1 MKDMPM
7 RKLEGWCEIQA
18 VSPTILCPQA
28 ETAHLEG
35 IQQLPPLEERF
46 VPALI
51 SAAGRDPLAEFQC
64 RRFYSA
70 KNEPASTNRRIWFWR
85 FDAVFLRQNC
95 LVVTVEHDPG
105 WFRAVELAVRAEG
118 HQGRWTGLHETPF
131 VIPGSP
137 NHDYEN
143 PDSYFSSE
151 SRNLNYR
158 SYASALDRFPD
169 AFFDLVLVDGRAR
182 PSCIKH
188 AVAKKMLGGFLVVD
202 NTERSYYLSDK
213 TRAHLKNF
221 LPVFDE
227 FGPTP
232 GLGHFTR
239 ATIFQKLANI

>member
-1 MKDMPM
+1 LSLP
-7 RKLEGWCEIQA
+7 L
-18 VSPTILCPQA
+18 SPLQVGIPWLNFNAADFILQKMSPLQQIA
-28 ETAHLEG
+28 EYG
-35 IQQLPPLEERF
+35 
-46 VPALI
+46 
-51 SAAGRDPLAEFQC
+51 SGG
-64 RRFYSA
+64 
-70 KNEPASTNRRIWFWR
+70 STLF
-85 FDAVFLRQNC
+85 FLRQNC

-188 AVAKKMLGGFLVVD
+188 AVAKVKLGGFLVVD

>member
-1 MKDMPM
+1 MKFKRYLRQYFAHKPRPRIWRAFNNYFHW
-7 RKLEGWCEIQA
+7 RKGLSLPL
-18 VSPTILCPQA
+18 SPLQVGIPRLNFNAADFILQKMS
-28 ETAHLEG
+28 
-35 IQQLPPLEERF
+35 PLEQ
-46 VPALI
+46 I
-51 SAAGRDPLAEFQC
+51 AE
-64 RRFYSA
+64 YGSGG
-70 KNEPASTNRRIWFWR
+70 STLF
-85 FDAVFLRQNC
+85 FLRQNC

-188 AVAKKMLGGFLVVD
+188 AVAKVKLGGFLVVD

>member
-1 MKDMPM
+1 LSLP
-7 RKLEGWCEIQA
+7 LSPLQVGIPWLNFNA
-18 VSPTILCPQA
+18 VDFILQKMSPLQQIA
-28 ETAHLEG
+28 EYG
-35 IQQLPPLEERF
+35 
-46 VPALI
+46 
-51 SAAGRDPLAEFQC
+51 SGG
-64 RRFYSA
+64 
-70 KNEPASTNRRIWFWR
+70 STLF
-85 FDAVFLRQNC
+85 FLRQNC

-188 AVAKKMLGGFLVVD
+188 AVAKVKLGGFLVVD